1 MTVILNDSMHGIVQ
15 TSSYDY
21 ACTKCNRQL
30 TDLFRVQENI
40 ASHEHQR
47 RVLYDAFAQDPLAH
61 VPEPHRLFVVV
72 DQGGNARC
80 VLCDRCVDDSHMMSG
95 RHQKRIQ
102 DPRSYLY
109 GPHVHQ
115 LDP

>member
-30 TDLFRVQENI
+30 TDLFCVQENI

-47 RVLYDAFAQDPLAH
+47 RVMFDAFAQDPLAH

-72 DQGGNARC
+72 DQGGECKVRSMRP
-80 VLCDRCVDDSHMMSG
+80 LCR
-95 RHQKRIQ
+95 
-102 DPRSYLY
+102 
-109 GPHVHQ
+109 
-115 LDP
+115 